1 MGILLKKKKSKN
13 HNNIKSDN
21 ESNITFSKK
30 KNKKLINIKNDNENN
45 NNIIIEDIEEN
56 KEKILYLKIHIV
68 GTGEKKQYVINNL
81 FKKDITNDDIKNNLK
96 VTKEF
101 KTEQFH
107 WIAHVY
113 EDAIL
118 NNDICKDIEN
128 EIKADR
134 KKKDNEKIM
143 IKSQVILCF
152 GNENTEILSKNF
164 KNFRKSNMIF
174 VTETKCQL
182 NEIMDKRYATN
193 IILKDIENNKEKL
206 MSNEDLNANIISVLW
221 ELDCYFKEKDNIICR
236 YTPEKIFNGLEN
248 DNSLFTLNILLI
260 GLSRAG
266 KSTFI
271 NMLSRKLSA
280 LESDLASSVTKNI
293 TEYYI
298 YKKDDQKKQSPIKLI
313 DTPGLVPNKNDN
325 NLEEII
331 RIIKNENQS
340 IEKKIHFI
348 FFIIMH
354 GQFSLEGDNI
364 TKVFD
369 ALNKTKIPMF
379 FIINKVKKNIDF
391 KELII
396 PIKQHFNSKGFNN
409 LSKDE
414 NFIGANFI
422 KGTTEEI
429 HGINNIFSKI
439 RDYFKEK
446 NYLDKNLKLEMDKL
460 LRDFTAQ
467 VESDN
472 SFLCL
477 TDEDE
482 KISNKLKQKINLDER
497 MNKIIEKQKNNEL
510 FQNLII
516 DSLIENG
523 RKTAERCR
531 NCILSLS
538 NLRGILPNI
547 SKDLPAIS
555 IYQAF
560 MVKEIGLG
568 YGLDI
573 DVLNSGTKFLM
584 KHIEKKLPALGKEI
598 KEKEIKEKEIKEK
611 KKEKKEKEK
620 ENINKI
626 NVNDFML
633 VLEKKASDILESSKD
648 TVISLAKLLDK
659 INKANLGSDKGDDEN
674 DNAYF
679 SNSVYEYCTFYFE
692 KKIKESKGL
701 CFLINYY
708 NNFNLFF
715 KDIDYYIQKQDWDK
729 YEVEI
734 KK

>member
-1 MGILLKKKKSKN
+1 MGILLKKKKNKKN
-13 HNNIKSDN
+13 NDIKNDN
-21 ESNITFSKK
+21 ESNISKK
-30 KNKKLINIKNDNENN
+30 IKVKDINIKNDNENN
-45 NNIIIEDIEEN
+45 IIIENIEEI

-81 FKKDITNDDIKNNLK
+81 FRNDITNDDIKNNLK

-113 EDAIL
+113 DDAVL
-118 NNDICKDIEN
+118 NEKICKDIEN
-128 EIKADR
+128 EIKGDR
-134 KKKDNEKIM
+134 KKKDNENIM

-174 VTETKCQL
+174 VTETKCQID
-182 NEIMDKRYATN
+182 EKMDKRYATN
-193 IILKDIENNKEKL
+193 IILKDIKNNKEEL
-206 MSNEDLNANIISVLW
+206 MNNEDLNANIISVLW
-221 ELDCYFKEKDNIICR
+221 ELDCYFKEKSNIICR

-248 DNSLFTLNILLI
+248 ENSLFTLNILLI

-271 NMLSRKLSA
+271 NLLSRKLVA

-298 YKKDDQKKQSPIKLI
+298 YKKDGQKKQSSIKLI
-313 DTPGLVPNKNDN
+313 DTPGLVQNKNDN
-325 NLEEII
+325 NVEEII
-331 RIIKNENQS
+331 RKIKDENQS
-340 IEKKIHFI
+340 IQNKIHFI
-348 FFIIMH
+348 FFIMMNGHI
-354 GQFSLEGDNI
+354 SLEGDNI

-369 ALNKTKIPMF
+369 ALNKTKIPIF
-379 FIINKVKKNIDF
+379 FIINKIKKSINI
-391 KELII
+391 KEIII
-396 PIKQHFNSKGFNN
+396 PIKEHFNSKGFNN

-422 KGTTEEI
+422 KGTAGEI
-429 HGINNIFSKI
+429 HGINNIFLKI
-439 RDYFKEK
+439 KEREN
-446 NYLDKNLKLEMDKL
+446 NYLDKNLKKEMDNL
-460 LRDFTAQ
+460 LREFISK

-482 KISNKLKQKINLDER
+482 KTSNELKKEINLDEK

-510 FQNLII
+510 FRNLII

-523 RKTAERCR
+523 RTTAKRCR
-531 NCILSLS
+531 DCILSLS
-538 NLRGILPNI
+538 NLKGILPNI

-573 DVLNSGTKFLM
+573 NVLNSGTKFLM
-584 KHIEKKLPALGKEI
+584 KHIEKKLPSLG
-598 KEKEIKEKEIKEK
+598 KEIKEKEIKEK
-611 KKEKKEKEK
+611 KKEEKEK

-626 NVNDFML
+626 NVNDYMG

-648 TVISLAKLLDK
+648 TVLYLANLLNK
-659 INKANLGSDKGDDEN
+659 IEKGNLGSNEDDDGEEN
-674 DNAYF
+674 TSF
-679 SNSVYEYCTFYFE
+679 SNSVYEYCKFYFE
-692 KKIKESKGL
+692 KKIRESKGL
-701 CFLINYY
+701 CFLTNYY
-708 NNFNLFF
+708 NNINQLFL
-715 KDIDYYIQKQDWDK
+715 DIDYYIQKQDWDK